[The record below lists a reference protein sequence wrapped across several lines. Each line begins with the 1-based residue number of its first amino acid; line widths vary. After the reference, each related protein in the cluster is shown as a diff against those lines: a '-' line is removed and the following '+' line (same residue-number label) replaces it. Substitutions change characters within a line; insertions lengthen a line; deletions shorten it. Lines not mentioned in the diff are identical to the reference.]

1 MNLRFRTLGL
11 LMIIMIFTTAC
22 GPATNMT
29 EEEAGPNPAPYRDV
43 LGKSLTDQEV
53 ADFINSNQ
61 CSNVPPYFLCTEKG
75 MALLIDANQKVEG
88 VILYVNRS
96 AGFVPI
102 EDDFTPYK
110 GELPLGLKFYDT
122 MGAVEYKLRQ
132 QGIGDKGLPDSGTT
146 PDHMH
151 YVAFYKEAGL
161 TIIYNSAE
169 DEDAL
174 IHAILVR
181 K

>member
-1 MNLRFRTLGL
+1 MNSRFRTLGF
-11 LMIIMIFTTAC
+11 LMAITIFITAC
-22 GPATNMT
+22 GPGTSVT
-29 EEEAGPNPAPYRDV
+29 EEEAAPNRDRYRDV

-61 CSNVPPYFLCTEKG
+61 CSSVLPYFLCTEKG

-88 VILYVNRS
+88 VFLYVNKS
-96 AGFVPI
+96 AGFVPF
-102 EDDFTPYK
+102 EDDFTPYN

-132 QGIGDKGLPDSGTT
+132 QGIGNHGLPDSGST

-161 TIIYNSAE
+161 TIIYNSPE